1 MCCEKYLSVS
11 RYQRTLHIP
20 AYRQKKKNLKV
31 NYEEKQ
37 TAPSHLQPLA
47 TPSHG
52 NQMRSISG
60 IALRG
65 ENPAVRVYSEE
76 EDFGATRAETH
87 LASCFDTLTN

>member
-1 MCCEKYLSVS
+1 MCCETYLSVS

-20 AYRQKKKNLKV
+20 AYRQKKNVNLKV

-60 IALRG
+60 IAVQG

-76 EDFGATRAETH
+76 EDFGGTRVQRRILHLVLTH
-87 LASCFDTLTN
+87 